1 MSEVRDAIIR
11 LMQNESL
18 SEQQAEAAMVEITAG
33 KASPALVA
41 AFLTAL
47 RMKGETVEE
56 LIGCAKAIRLGVR
69 RVSPHRKDLVDICG
83 TGDDRA
89 GTFNISTTAALVAA
103 GAGLA
108 IAKHGNR
115 SVSSQCGSADLLEAL
130 GVNLELTPEQMAQC
144 IDEVGIGFLFAP
156 LLHPGLEPALATSRE
171 LGTRTILNVLDPLI
185 NPAGATAQVVGVYSG
200 TLTEPVAYTERALG
214 IRQSFVVYGADG
226 MDELSTTGVN
236 KVSRLDEDGMV
247 STFSLDPADLG
258 LPRARLSDVAG
269 GSPEVNVRI
278 TEDVLAGKNGARRAI
293 VVLNA
298 AATLVVGKLARNLR
312 EGVARAVEA
321 LDSGAAAR
329 KLQELAA
336 FTQRVKNAR

>member
-1 MSEVRDAIIR
+1 MSRVKEAIAKLIGN
-11 LMQNESL
+11 QSL
-18 SEQQAEAAMVEITAG
+18 SEQEAEAAMMEITEKQVSA
-33 KASPALVA
+33 AQVA

-47 RMKGETVEE
+47 RIKGETVEE
-56 LIGCAKAIRLGVR
+56 LIGCARAVR
-69 RVSPHRKDLVDICG
+69 EGITPVSPMRQDLVDICG

-130 GVNLELTPEQMAQC
+130 GANLELTPQQMAQC

-156 LLHPGLEPALATSRE
+156 LLQPGLDWALAVAHDV
-171 LGTRTILNVLDPLI
+171 GVRTILNVLDPLI
-185 NPAGATAQVVGVYSG
+185 NPAGASAQVLGVYSG
-200 TLTEPVAYTERALG
+200 ALTEPVAYTQRALG
-214 IRQSFVVYGADG
+214 IRRALVVYGADG

-236 KVSRLDEDGMV
+236 KVSRLDEDGVV
-247 STFSLDPADLG
+247 STFFLDPTDLG

-269 GSPEVNVRI
+269 GTPEVNVRI
-278 TEDVLAGKNGARRAI
+278 TKDVLAGKRGAPRDI

-298 AATLVVGKLARNLR
+298 AATLVLGKMANNFR
-312 EGVARAVEA
+312 EGVSQAEESI
-321 LDSGAAAR
+321 DSGAAAR
-329 KLQELAA
+329 KLQELIE
-336 FTQRVKNAR
+336 FTQRVKNA